1 MDAPG
6 QDPSDESIG
15 DLIGRLIEDGRGYA
29 RAEIDLLKQ
38 IARHRAARARTGL
51 VMLAAGAVLALSA
64 LTALILGLVLGL
76 ATLIHPLL
84 AGLAVAAALAGIGYG
99 LIRYGLAGLRALGG
113 DEEER
118 AAVRRGETVP

>member
-1 MDAPG
+1 MDAPA
-6 QDPSDESIG
+6 QDPNEESIG
-15 DLIGRLIEDGRGYA
+15 DLIGRLLDDGRSYA
-29 RAEIDLLKQ
+29 RAEIDLIRQ

-51 VMLAAGAVLALSA
+51 IMLAAGAVLALSA

-84 AGLAVAAALAGIGYG
+84 AGLAVAALLAGVGYG
-99 LIRYGLAGLRALGG
+99 LIRYGLTGLRALGG

-118 AAVRRGETVP
+118 EAVRRGEGPP

>member
-1 MDAPG
+1 MDGPAQGPN
-6 QDPSDESIG
+6 DESIG
-15 DLIGRLIEDGRGYA
+15 DLIGRLLEDGRSYA
-29 RAEIDLLKQ
+29 RAEIDLLRQ

-51 VMLAAGAVLALSA
+51 ILVAAGAVLALSA

-84 AGLAVAAALAGIGYG
+84 AGLVVAALLAGIGYG

-113 DEEER
+113 DDEER
-118 AAVRRGETVP
+118 EAVRRGETAP

>member
-29 RAEIDLLKQ
+29 RAEIDLLRQ

-118 AAVRRGETVP
+118 EAVRRGETLP